1 MLLLSNSNLWTP
13 AGTVIAALTL
23 VGGIIVYALG
33 RFRVSLNTLRTDLL
47 VKLAEYKQELLAEI
61 AKNTE
66 RLNELEMSQTETN
79 RLSIRAAA
87 QTETLM
93 QVFGTAGRPGGGRRS
108 DPPERWPGG

>member
-1 MLLLSNSNLWTP
+1 MVLLSNSNLWAP

-23 VGGIIVYALG
+23 LAGIVAYALSQ
-33 RFRVSLNTLRTDLL
+33 FRTTLNQLRTDLL

-108 DPPERWPGG
+108 DPPEGWPR